1 MIRGRTKVPLDP
13 FLVANLVCP
22 RDRTDLDAG
31 GDVLDCARHHRYR
44 VVGDIPVM
52 LLDDVPQTLG
62 VADDSMRASSDS
74 AEAPTQST
82 NGVDAYVQEAVA
94 ATGGLLYKGLIGS
107 LAEYPIPAMRL
118 PPAAGPREYLI
129 DIGSNWGRWC
139 IAASR
144 LGYETVG
151 IDPGLTSIQAASRVA
166 RQLGAK
172 ARFVV
177 GDARYLPFRDSVF
190 SVAFSY
196 SVLQHFAKPDA
207 VRAFA
212 EAGRVLTPGG
222 RALIQ
227 MANVYGL
234 RSLYQQARR
243 GFREPAGFEVRY
255 WTPGELKSAA
265 SNSIGSA
272 TLSVDGYL
280 SLNPQHSDLRLLPA
294 RYRVVVRVSDA
305 LRAVSERVPPMLQIA
320 DSVYLSARKPPRAL
334 DQAQTDEV
342 VESDKTLRVQR

>member
-1 MIRGRTKVPLDP
+1 MIRGRTRVTLDP

-22 RDRTDLDAG
+22 RDRSDLEAA
-31 GDVLDCARHHRYR
+31 GDVLDCARHHRYQ

-52 LLDDVPQTLG
+52 LLDDVPQTLA
-62 VADDSMRASSDS
+62 VADDSLRASSD
-74 AEAPTQST
+74 ATDAPTQST
-82 NGVDAYVQEAVA
+82 NGVDAYVQEAIA
-94 ATGGLLYKGLIGS
+94 ATGGLLYKGLIDS
-107 LAEYPIPAMRL
+107 LTEYPIPAMRL
-118 PPAAGPREYLI
+118 PRATGQREYLL

-144 LGYETVG
+144 LGYEPVG
-151 IDPGLTSIQAASRVA
+151 IDPGLKSIQAASRVA
-166 RQLGAK
+166 RQLGAR
-172 ARFVV
+172 AHFVV

-207 VRAFA
+207 VRAFG
-212 EAGRVLTPGG
+212 EAGRVLMPGG

-227 MANVYGL
+227 MANGYGL

-255 WTPGELKSAA
+255 WTPAELKSVA
-265 SNSIGSA
+265 SNSIGPS
-272 TLSVDGYL
+272 TLSVDGYF

-294 RYRVVVRVSDA
+294 RYRMVVRASDA

-320 DSVYLSARKPPRAL
+320 DSIYLSARKPPL
-334 DQAQTDEV
+334 DDSRIQSDEV
-342 VESDKTLRVQR
+342 AEVEKIRSVQQ